1 MTIASINAYSDGH
14 LGDPRLNRTW
24 VKKKDYEILEEKVRI
39 LQERIAKLEHDFTF
53 AIKNWPEPQQ
63 SKGFFSK

>member
-24 VKKKDYEILEEKVRI
+24 VRKEDYEQLEEKVRI
-39 LQERIAKLEHDFTF
+39 LQERIANMEREFTYF
-53 AIKNWPEPQQ
+53 MKHHVKEDNE
-63 SKGFFSK
+63 KHLHL

>member
-24 VKKKDYEILEEKVRI
+24 VRKEDYEQLEEKVRI
-39 LQERIAKLEHDFTF
+39 LQERIANMEREFTYFMKLEQ
-53 AIKNWPEPQQ
+53 N
-63 SKGFFSK
+63 

>member
-24 VKKKDYEILEEKVRI
+24 VRKEDYEQLEEKVRI
-39 LQERIAKLEHDFTF
+39 LQERIANMEREFTHF
-53 AIKNWPEPQQ
+53 MKHHVKEDNE
-63 SKGFFSK
+63 KHLHL